1 MPGIRRR
8 EFVSLL
14 GGAAAAWPVAARAQQ
29 PERIRRIGMFAGLSE
44 TDPELQARKGA
55 FLQALQQLGW
65 TDGRN
70 AHIDYRLDGGDTS
83 KDAAELVALAPDVI
97 VATGSPS
104 VSALQKT
111 TRTVP
116 IVSSV
121 S

>member
-1 MPGIRRR
+1 MAAR
-8 EFVSLL
+8 
-14 GGAAAAWPVAARAQQ
+14 GARAAARAHTAH
-29 PERIRRIGMFAGLSE
+29 RHVCWSFR
-44 TDPELQARKGA
+44 DNPELQARKGA

-116 IVSSV
+116 IVFTV